1 MTIDAFELIAPQ
13 LRTAALNKATA
24 MGLNYDESQDIAQET
39 LLRLW
44 QMRDD
49 SRLYNPEGFAAVI
62 AHRLSL
68 NHLRRKPPLPLESE
82 ESASQT
88 NPSPLDEIIQQEDV
102 QWLEQKIK
110 ELPSTLQAVLK
121 MRQDERYS
129 NEQIATLLGIKEDSV
144 STLLARARRQLM
156 EQIKQLRRER
166 QLNHIHDIRLRL
178 CSANSWRARPPL
190 RRSRC

>member
-13 LRTAALNKATA
+13 LRAAAVNKATA
-24 MGLNYDESQDIAQET
+24 MGLDYDESQDIAQET
-39 LLRLW
+39 LLR
-44 QMRDD
+44 
-49 SRLYNPEGFAAVI
+49 SRLYNPEGFASVI

-110 ELPSTLQAVLK
+110 ELPSTLHAVLK

-156 EQIKQLRRER
+156 EQIKQLRRE
-166 QLNHIHDIRLRL
+166 QQ
-178 CSANSWRARPPL
+178 
-190 RRSRC
+190 